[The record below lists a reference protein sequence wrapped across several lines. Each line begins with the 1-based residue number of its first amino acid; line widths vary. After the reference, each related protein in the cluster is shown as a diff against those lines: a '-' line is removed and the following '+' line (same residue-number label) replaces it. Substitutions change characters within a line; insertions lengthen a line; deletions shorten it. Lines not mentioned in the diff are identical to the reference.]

1 MKKLKL
7 ALLTTF
13 TALTL
18 AVPALADIAID
29 PEPQP
34 TGGNAPLIAVIILVA
49 AVAVVL
55 AAFYLKKRRASK

>member
-7 ALLTTF
+7 ALLTAF

-34 TGGNAPLIAVIILVA
+34 TGNNAPLIAVIILVA

-55 AAFYLKKRRASK
+55 AAVYLKKRRASK